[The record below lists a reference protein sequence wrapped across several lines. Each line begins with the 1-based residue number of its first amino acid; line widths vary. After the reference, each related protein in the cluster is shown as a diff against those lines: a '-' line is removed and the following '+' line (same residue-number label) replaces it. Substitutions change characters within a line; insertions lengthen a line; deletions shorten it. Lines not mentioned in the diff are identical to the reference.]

1 MLKKEVEMS
10 IFRNLFTAAI
20 LAGSALS
27 ASAADTIT
35 VYTSQPQD
43 QMTAVIE
50 AFNAEHPDIKVEL
63 FRSGTTE
70 LMAKLQAEYAAGK
83 SPADVVLIA
92 DTVAMTQLKN
102 DGRLHAFADAP
113 VDGIDPAFIDKD
125 KTYFGTKLITTGIVY
140 NTNLVKTPPASW
152 NDLLAADAAKSLIM
166 PSPLYSGAAVIHVG
180 TVVQQ
185 PEFGW
190 GYYEKLAEGGAVA
203 GQGNGTVIEAVAR
216 GEKAYGIIIE
226 YMALNAKAKGSP
238 VDFVFPEEGVSS
250 ITQPVAVLKD
260 SDAIDAA
267 ETFVAWQ
274 LSKAAQEQS
283 AAQGYFPILG
293 GTAQPAGYPDPGSL
307 KILPAD
313 SDKMLADDKKNKEAF
328 ADIFGG

>member
-1 MLKKEVEMS
+1 MPV
-10 IFRNLFTAAI
+10 FRATLTALF
-20 LAGSALS
+20 LAGSALAAF
-27 ASAADTIT
+27 ASETIT

-43 QMTAVIE
+43 QMTAVID
-50 AFNAEHPDIKVEL
+50 AFNAEHPDVKVEL

-70 LMAKLQAEYAAGK
+70 VMAKLQAEYAAGT

-102 DGRLHAFADAP
+102 DGRLYTFADAP
-113 VDGIDPAFIDKD
+113 VADVDAAFIDKD
-125 KTYFGTKLITTGIVY
+125 KTYFGTKVITTGIVY
-140 NTNLVKTPPASW
+140 NTNLVKTAPSSW

-180 TVVQQ
+180 TMVQQ

-190 GYYEKLAEGGAVA
+190 DYLEKLAQGGAVA

-226 YMALNAKAKGSP
+226 YMALNAKKKGSP
-238 VDFVFPEEGVSS
+238 VDFVFPREGVSS
-250 ITQPVAVLKD
+250 ITQPIAILKD
-260 SDAIDAA
+260 SDSLEAA
-267 ETFVAWQ
+267 KTFVKWQ
-274 LSKAAQEQS
+274 LSKAAQEQ
-283 AAQGYFPILG
+283 AAKQGYFPLLPAAG
-293 GTAQPAGYPDPGSL
+293 QPAGYPELKSL

-313 SDKMLADDKKNKEAF
+313 TAKMLADDMKNKEKF
-328 ADIFGG
+328 SEVFGG

>member
-1 MLKKEVEMS
+1 MS
-10 IFRNLFTAAI
+10 IFRTLFAAAF

-27 ASAADTIT
+27 ASAGETIT

-43 QMTAVIE
+43 QMTAVIN
-50 AFNAEHPDIKVEL
+50 AFNAEYPDIKVEL

-70 LMAKLQAEYAAGK
+70 VMAKLQAEYAAGK
-83 SPADVVLIA
+83 SPADVILIA

-102 DGRLHAFADAP
+102 EGRLYTYADAP

-125 KTYFGTKLITTGIVY
+125 KTYFGTKVITTGIVY
-140 NTNLVKTPPASW
+140 NTNLVKTAPSSW
-152 NDLLAADAAKSLIM
+152 NDLLTADAAKSLIM

-190 GYYEKLAEGGAVA
+190 DYFEKLAKGGAVA

-226 YMALNAKAKGSP
+226 YMALNARKKGSP
-238 VDFVFPEEGVSS
+238 VDFVFPREGVSA
-250 ITQPVAVLKD
+250 ITQPIAVLKD
-260 SDAIDAA
+260 TDSLEASK
-267 ETFVAWQ
+267 TFVKWQ
-274 LSKAAQEQS
+274 LSKTAQEQ
-283 AAQGYFPILG
+283 AASQGYFPILPG
-293 GTAQPAGYPDPGSL
+293 VAQPVGYPDL
-307 KILPAD
+307 KTLKVLPAD
-313 SDKMLADDKKNKEAF
+313 SARMLADDKKAKEKF

>member
-1 MLKKEVEMS
+1 MS
-10 IFRNLFTAAI
+10 IFRTLFAAGF

-27 ASAADTIT
+27 AGAAETIT

-43 QMTAVIE
+43 QMNAVIA

-70 LMAKLQAEYAAGK
+70 VMAKLQAEYAAGK
-83 SPADVVLIA
+83 SPADVMLIA

-102 DGRLHAFADAP
+102 DGRLYAFTDAP
-113 VDGIDPAFIDKD
+113 VEGIDPAFVDKD

-140 NTNLVKTPPASW
+140 NTNLVKAAPTSW
-152 NDLLAADAAKSLIM
+152 KDLLSADAAKSLIL

-180 TVVQQ
+180 TVAQQ

-190 GYYEKLAEGGAVA
+190 DYFDKLANAGAVA

-238 VDFVFPEEGVSS
+238 VDFVFPKEGVSS

-260 SDAIDAA
+260 SDSLEAA
-267 ETFVAWQ
+267 KTFVKWQ
-274 LSKAAQEQS
+274 LSKAAQEQ
-283 AAQGYFPILG
+283 AATQGYFPILSG
-293 GTAQPAGYPDPGSL
+293 VAQPAGYPDPKSL
-307 KILPAD
+307 KILPVD
-313 SDKMLADDKKNKEAF
+313 SDKLLADDKKNKETF
-328 ADIFGG
+328 AELFGG

>member
-1 MLKKEVEMS
+1 MS
-10 IFRNLFTAAI
+10 IFRSLLAAAL
-20 LAGSALS
+20 LAGTALS
-27 ASAADTIT
+27 AQAEETIT
-35 VYTSQPQD
+35 VYTSQPQN
-43 QMTAVIE
+43 QMDEVIK

-70 LMAKLQAEYAAGK
+70 IMAKLQAEYAAGK

-92 DTVAMTQLKN
+92 DTVAMTQLK
-102 DGRLHAFADAP
+102 DAERLLAYADAP
-113 VDGIDPAFIDKD
+113 VEGIDPAFIDKD

-140 NTNLVKTPPASW
+140 NTNLVKTAPESW
-152 NDLLAADAAKSLIM
+152 NDLLATDAAAGLIM

-180 TVVQQ
+180 TMVQQ

-190 GYYEKLAEGGAVA
+190 AYYEKLAKGGAVA

-226 YMALNAKAKGSP
+226 YMTFNAKAKGSP
-238 VDFVFPEEGVSS
+238 VGFVFPKEGVSS
-250 ITQPVAVLKD
+250 ITQPVAILKD

-267 ETFVAWQ
+267 KTFVNWQ
-274 LSKAAQEQS
+274 LSKTAQEQS
-283 AAQGYFPILG
+283 AKQGYYPILSG
-293 GTAQPAGYPDPGSL
+293 VTRPEGYPDLSSV

-313 SDKMLADDKKNKEAF
+313 SAKMLADDKKNKEQF
-328 ADIFGG
+328 ADLFGG